1 MQVWTSSEAMLDVDE
16 PLNSARKDVERA
28 LNALV
33 GCEDYGAGAFKWAII
48 YIVMDE
54 VDPAYPEVRRY
65 KKRTG
70 VVEFRLKVNHQAF
83 KEADERTQRK
93 LLAAAVLR
101 SLDLSGELKIAD
113 FDAERFKRDVVQAL
127 KKNEWV

>member
-1 MQVWTSSEAMLDVDE
+1 MQVWTSAEAMIDIE
-16 PLNSARKDVERA
+16 APLRFASNELERA
-28 LNALV
+28 LNAAV
-33 GCEDYGAGAFKWAII
+33 GCEDYGAGVSKWALI

-54 VDPAYPEVRRY
+54 DDPAYPEVRRY

-70 VVEFRLKVNHQAF
+70 VVEFRLKVDHQAF
-83 KEADERTQRK
+83 KEAEARTQRK

-101 SLDLSGELKIAD
+101 SLDLSRELQIAT
-113 FDAERFKRDVVQAL
+113 FDAERFKSDVFQAL